1 MVTNLPFIEEVAEE
15 RRATFLSTGMCTFE
29 DIDRAVSVFRKADCP
44 VMLMHTVSTY
54 PTPEK
59 NLNLQVINTLR
70 ERYGLPVGYSGHEF
84 LVSPSIMAAMLGA
97 MAIERHVTLDR
108 AMYGAIR
115 RLRLSCPG
123 FSTSSAPFA
132 KFPNASVTGLNAW
145 LPVRKKW
152 QRSFATGDLVG

>member
-84 LVSPSIMAAMLGA
+84 LGVTVHHG
-97 MAIERHVTLDR
+97 RHAGRNGNR
-108 AMYGAIR
+108 APRYA
-115 RLRLSCPG
+115 
-123 FSTSSAPFA
+123 
-132 KFPNASVTGLNAW
+132 
-145 LPVRKKW
+145 
-152 QRSFATGDLVG
+152 